1 MWHLIASVIAAAI
14 AGTVASAFFKTSLSL
29 GMTVVLGL
37 IGGFV
42 GFFLLGL
49 IGIHGSGMIGNT
61 IVSTFGALVTVWAA
75 GKLMK

>member
-42 GFFLLGL
+42 GSFVLGL
-49 IGIHGSGMIGNT
+49 IGIHGSGMIGNA

>member
-29 GMTVVLGL
+29 GMTIVLGL
-37 IGGFV
+37 VGGFV
-42 GFFLLGL
+42 GSFVLGL
-49 IGIHGSGMIGNT
+49 IGIHGSGMIGNA